1 MDHVELDIKEML
13 ELGKK
18 TANASK
24 IISNSV
30 DVDAMGTGNRCVAA
44 RLHVKFLTHHS
55 LLEIETFSHL
65 LFPSTGPQITTS
77 CHQKAVSFP
86 SYTFDCDSNMNLE
99 VLQQL

>member
-30 DVDAMGTGNRCVAA
+30 DVDAMATGNRCVAA
-44 RLHVKFLTHHS
+44 RLHIKFLSHYS
-55 LLEIETFSHL
+55 LLKLKRFLTFFS
-65 LFPSTGPQITTS
+65 PPQGLRS
-77 CHQKAVSFP
+77 LPAV
-86 SYTFDCDSNMNLE
+86 TRKL
-99 VLQQL
+99 